1 MSAADGDKD
10 KLGGNS
16 MSKMQAT
23 LIDSMGSDLTVVNA
37 ARVSFNSHSDELNKK
52 DKGLIAFLSK
62 HGHWSPFAHVQ
73 LTLRVKAPIFVA
85 RQLVKHQV
93 GLTWNE
99 ISRRYVDTD
108 IEFYEPETWRK
119 AADNVKQGSS
129 DEDSGWVVS
138 PIFNRVARGAYEDAL
153 ASGVCQEQAR
163 MLLPQSLMTQWY
175 WTGSLVAFARIV
187 EQRTHSTAQRETQ
200 EVALMIQHA
209 IDNIPELKYS
219 WGALTDKKE

>member
-1 MSAADGDKD
+1 
-10 KLGGNS
+10 

-23 LIDSMGSDLTVVNA
+23 LIASMGSDLTVVNA

-52 DKGLIAFLSK
+52 DNGLITFLSK

-108 IEFYEPETWRK
+108 IEFYEPEVWRK

-129 DEDSGWVVS
+129 NT
-138 PIFNRVARGAYEDAL
+138 PIQHNGVACDTYRRAMLKMTAEYKEL
-153 ASGVCQEQAR
+153 LSMGVCMEQAR
-163 MLLPQSLMTQWY
+163 MLLPQSMMTEWY
-175 WTGSLVAFARIV
+175 WTGSMVAFARIV
-187 EQRTHSTAQRETQ
+187 EQRTHSTAQRETK
-200 EVALMIQHA
+200 EVALMIKQV

>member
-1 MSAADGDKD
+1 
-10 KLGGNS
+10 
-16 MSKMQAT
+16 MSKMKAT
-23 LIDSMGSDLTVVNA
+23 LIASMGSDLTVVNA

-52 DKGLIAFLSK
+52 DNGLISFLSK

-108 IEFYEPETWRK
+108 IEFYEPEVWRK
-119 AADNVKQGSS
+119 AADSVKQGSS
-129 DEDSGWVVS
+129 DT
-138 PIFNRVARGAYEDAL
+138 PIQHNEVACDTYRRAMLKMTAEYKSL
-153 ASGVCQEQAR
+153 LSMGVCMEQAR
-163 MLLPQSLMTQWY
+163 MLLPQSMMTEWY
-175 WTGSLVAFARIV
+175 WTGSMVAFARIV
-187 EQRTHSTAQRETQ
+187 EQRTHSTAQRETK
-200 EVALMIQHA
+200 EVVLMIKQA

-219 WGALTDKKE
+219 WGALTDKKEKSN

>member
-1 MSAADGDKD
+1 MSE
-10 KLGGNS
+10 
-16 MSKMQAT
+16 MQAT
-23 LIDSMGSDLTVVNA
+23 LIDSMGSDLTIVNA
-37 ARVSFNSHSDELNKK
+37 ARVSFNSHSDALTDK
-52 DKGLIAFLSK
+52 DIRLISFLSK

-99 ISRRYVDTD
+99 ISRRYVDSD
-108 IEFYEPETWRK
+108 IEFYEPKVWRK
-119 AADNVKQGSS
+119 AAENVKQGSS
-129 DEDSGWVVS
+129 DESSGWEPRWS
-138 PIFNRVARGAYEDAL
+138 SMAL
-153 ASGVCQEQAR
+153 AEYFDAIDSGVCMEQAR
-163 MLLPQSLMTQWY
+163 MILPQSMMTEWY

-200 EVALMIQHA
+200 EVALLIKQA

-219 WGALTDKKE
+219 WGALTDKKEKSN